1 MDRSERE
8 VIKVDCSTCI
18 HNVEERCSCTYKDNE
33 TDGKSVNELMS
44 KYFYGCDNY
53 FITEDD
59 YMKEVKYHNEHFR
72 KRMFDIKHYK
82 NFDKNILTGNEI
94 YNYLKDYNERYD
106 HDFKALKEY
115 KINAFDSFRNLKEN
129 EQYLFFNLDNFNKMR
144 FCAVFDFYEN
154 KCLGYLAYQ

>member
-1 MDRSERE
+1 MYRTEIE

-18 HNVEERCSCTYKDNE
+18 HNVNERCSCSYKDDI
-33 TDGKSVNELMS
+33 TDGKDVKDLIVE
-44 KYFYGCDNY
+44 YPFGCNNY

-106 HDFKALKEY
+106 R
-115 KINAFDSFRNLKEN
+115 S
-129 EQYLFFNLDNFNKMR
+129 
-144 FCAVFDFYEN
+144 
-154 KCLGYLAYQ
+154 G